1 MLEFTKRVLELG
13 NTLFRLLSEALGL
26 KPDRLID
33 MKCAEGLALLCHYYP
48 VCPQPDLTMGT
59 TQHADSDFL
68 TVLLNDQV
76 GGLQVLHQYQWVDV
90 PPLPGA
96 LVVNIGDL
104 LRASFFSF

>member
-33 MKCAEGLALLCHYYP
+33 MKCAEGLALLGHYYP